1 MRQKIT
7 QYSSFSTFH
16 SRARSDGDSAIA
28 RAGFTTE
35 AVPAKAHDRAK
46 RAAHVIYLAR
56 RAEAALAAPATGRP
70 PKK

>member
-1 MRQKIT
+1 MRQT
-7 QYSSFSTFH
+7 VAQYSSFSTFH
-16 SRARSDGDSAIA
+16 SRERSDGDSSIA

-35 AVPAKAHDRAK
+35 AIPAK

-56 RAEAALAAPATGRP
+56 RAEAALPAPATGRP